1 MSRIKIFCI
10 EGCHGSGKTKI
21 INRLKE
27 DGAAILDEN
36 FIGMPSLGLKP
47 QSFTME
53 LIWICRWFERALEL
67 KKNSAPQN
75 DTLPSNQSTP
85 VYFADRSPYSAILY
99 AEWGVLLKP
108 IIAQNLIDL
117 KRAGIDIVNI
127 YINVDEN
134 VLWNRISDRLKLEP
148 GRAQYNENSR
158 AHMITVLEFYKS
170 HEDLWHHTVD
180 NTEDDI
186 ENVIKDVIA
195 ISKGTTNA
203 LGASTPGANAL
214 GASTS
219 GVSTLVLKLSGDG
232 I

>member
-21 INRLKE
+21 INKLKE
-27 DGAAILDEN
+27 DGVAVLDEN

-67 KKNSAPQN
+67 KKNGASHCADVNKP
-75 DTLPSNQSTP
+75 P

-127 YINVDEN
+127 YINVDEE

-158 AHMITVLEFYKS
+158 THMTTVLDFYKS
-170 HEDLWHHTVD
+170 HDDLWHHTVD
-180 NTEDDI
+180 NTGDSI
-186 ENVIKDVIA
+186 ENVISAVIA
-195 ISKGTTNA
+195 ISDLNG
-203 LGASTPGANAL
+203 LGDIRGS
-214 GASTS
+214 S
-219 GVSTLVLKLSGDG
+219 GVSTPTLKLSGEG

>member
-1 MSRIKIFCI
+1 MTDCRIKIVCL

-21 INRLKE
+21 INKLKD
-27 DGAAILDEN
+27 DGASVLDEN

-67 KKNSAPQN
+67 KKSSIG
-75 DTLPSNQSTP
+75 TSSL

-117 KRAGIDIVNI
+117 KRAGIDIINI
-127 YINVDEN
+127 YINVDED

-148 GRAQYNENSR
+148 GRIQYKEDSR
-158 AHMITVLEFYKS
+158 AHMNSVLEFYKS
-170 HEDLWHHTVD
+170 HDDLWNYTVD
-180 NTEDDI
+180 NTGDNI
-186 ENVIKDVIA
+186 EGVIKA
-195 ISKGTTNA
+195 IVSLSA
-203 LGASTPGANAL
+203 DDR
-214 GASTS
+214 TS
-219 GVSTLVLKLSGDG
+219 GESGP
-232 I
+232 